1 MEEIIASIKG
11 FVLRFKPDLA
21 GEDDLL
27 DMNVEVVAYRA
38 MVYMNRTQLQAA
50 FEEDNTEESPIPE
63 ELHRM
68 LAQTVISAYKTQQ
81 MLNSADVGAVKS
93 VDDNGQT
100 VTYSEKVANFFSS
113 GSDSEVFGGT
123 VGLLNQYRL
132 PTILGRTCSI

>member
-27 DMNVEVVAYRA
+27 DMNVEVVVNRA
-38 MVYMNRTQLQAA
+38 LIYMNRMQLVDA
-50 FEEDNTEESPIPE
+50 FEEDNTEESPIPS
-63 ELHRM
+63 ELHIV
-68 LAQTVISAYKTQQ
+68 LAQTVVSAYKTQQ
-81 MLNSADVGAVKS
+81 MLNSADTGAIKS
-93 VDDNGQT
+93 IDDNGQSI
-100 VTYSEKVANFFSS
+100 TYSDKVANFFSS

-123 VGLLNQYRL
+123 AGLLNQYRL